1 MIEETPFVHDV
12 DWLRLKQGM
21 LEIAGAEVMSRF
33 HHVRATLKPDG
44 SLITEADR
52 AMQQATEE
60 FLDEH
65 WPQYAFLGEESTCQ
79 VQDAALLRKG
89 GCWILDP
96 LDGTTNFSHGFE
108 MFSVSLALLAGGRV
122 VLGLVLDPLRDELF
136 AARLGMGAE
145 LNGVPLRTAEVPESL
160 AACLALVDFKRLPDG
175 LAASMAV
182 NPPYAS
188 QRNLGTVALDWCWLA
203 AGRADIYLHGGQ
215 KLWDYAAGHLI
226 FSEVGGAACTL
237 EREPVP
243 VLDTR
248 PRSAV
253 AAGNEGL
260 LDSWLEAIET
270 AS

>member
-1 MIEETPFVHDV
+1 MIGETPFVHDV

-21 LEIAGAEVMSRF
+21 LEIAAAEVMSRF

-44 SLITEADR
+44 SLVTEADN
-52 AMQQATEE
+52 AMQQAMES
-60 FLDEH
+60 FLGEY

-79 VQDAALLRKG
+79 VQDEALLRKG

-108 MFSVSLALLAGGRV
+108 MFSVSLALLVGGEV
-122 VLGLVLDPLRDELF
+122 VLGLVLDPLRGELF
-136 AARLGMGAE
+136 AARRGKGAE
-145 LNGVPLRTAEVPESL
+145 RDGLPLRIGTVPESL
-160 AACLALVDFKRLPDG
+160 GACLALVDFKRLPDG

-182 NPPYAS
+182 HPPYAS

-226 FSEVGGAACTL
+226 FSEAGGVACTL

-243 VLDTR
+243 VLDIR

-260 LDSWLEAIET
+260 LDAWLEAIEK